1 MAVREKYVTPESYLL
16 LDIGGE
22 ITDVAIITKGVLKA
36 SLSFPFGKRT
46 FFKYM
51 CTKLEIEQRDAEELF
66 KLWSAG
72 TLAEKKKKKVEPLFQ
87 SIENSWGEAF
97 RACIGTLPHTL
108 TLPSTIFLTADADIR
123 GWFVDVVRNE
133 PFIQSMV
140 AVYVGVPR
148 GARQVGWTLKRIEE
162 SIRLPWWRVINNE
175 GRITIKGNMY
185 NTPDIQKQLLEAE
198 GIKVTD
204 DLTLDIKKY
213 RYKANRD
220 QLKKWGL
227 SDTYRGMVLEKY
239 GL

>member
-1 MAVREKYVTPESYLL
+1 MKISQFTQKVIQIIQAVPPGKVVSY
-16 LDIGGE
+16 G
-22 ITDVAIITKGVLKA
+22 
-36 SLSFPFGKRT
+36 
-46 FFKYM
+46 
-51 CTKLEIEQRDAEELF
+51 Q
-66 KLWSAG
+66 
-72 TLAEKKKKKVEPLFQ
+72 
-87 SIENSWGEAF
+87 
-97 RACIGTLPHTL
+97 
-108 TLPSTIFLTADADIR
+108 
-123 GWFVDVVRNE
+123 
-133 PFIQSMV
+133 V